1 MKEEEDKKE
10 MKEKEENQ
18 ISQGEAATRHPTQR
32 PDGGGDSL
40 TKLSRDAK
48 SDVAPSAGIR
58 FRSARPRPRRCPFR
72 LHVLI
77 CLFFLLLISIL
88 SSYCAFRRRI
98 RVPPPVLS
106 LVLGPVLRHCCASG
120 VSSSSSFFMICLPS
134 CLLYVYF
141 NYFHI

>member
-88 SSYCAFRRRI
+88 FPSCPLIVPFGGGLGFRL
-98 RVPPPVLS
+98 PCS
-106 LVLGPVLRHCCASG
+106 A
-120 VSSSSSFFMICLPS
+120 SSSAPSFVTVVRAVF
-134 CLLYVYF
+134 LLRLLF
-141 NYFHI
+141 S